1 MKWMK
6 LCGSL
11 RRSFRC
17 CGGTEDGD
25 FSEAA
30 TVQKTVIFS
39 DAATAQ
45 KTVIF
50 SDAATA
56 QKTVFFPIPRRYRRL
71 RVSFDAKSGCF
82 RREIKM
88 NRKRELCIIPS

>member
-1 MKWMK
+1 MR
-6 LCGSL
+6 LC
-11 RRSFRC
+11 RSSERFFRC
-17 CGGTEDGD
+17 CGGTEDGN
-25 FSEAA
+25 FSDAA

-39 DAATAQ
+39 DAATVQ
-45 KTVIF
+45 KTVFF
-50 SDAATA
+50 SDAATV

-88 NRKRELCIIPS
+88 NRKRKLCIIPS

>member
-39 DAATAQ
+39 DAATVQ
-45 KTVIF
+45 KTVF
-50 SDAATA
+50 SDAAA
-56 QKTVFFPIPRRYRRL
+56 VQK
-71 RVSFDAKSGCF
+71 AKSF
-82 RREIKM
+82 LRRKIG
-88 NRKRELCIIPS
+88 LLQT

>member
-1 MKWMK
+1 MK

-25 FSEAA
+25 FSDAA

-39 DAATAQ
+39 DAAT
-45 KTVIF
+45 V
-50 SDAATA
+50 
-56 QKTVFFPIPRRYRRL
+56 QKTVFFSDAAA
-71 RVSFDAKSGCF
+71 VQKAKSF
-82 RREIKM
+82 LRRKIG
-88 NRKRELCIIPS
+88 LLQT